1 MKYKWIVKNAYIN
14 FKLNN
19 LYMLINPSHKIYL
32 KKDMCY
38 CFEIYIKY
46 RIFNNCILVCDM
58 LDNWWKLIS
67 STLHLD
73 KSHIKYNYL
82 SNTFI
87 VSDFE
92 LGIKLESNLLTKFN
106 FEFYNGL
113 ILNQL
118 SITNGL
124 SLKRENYN
132 KSLKFSN
139 CKFNKEFCIAR
150 INISKQI
157 VFENIYFLENVFIEW
172 VNFNENSCLRFFK
185 CNFKKQCNFKYNIF
199 YNEIDFLDIYA
210 KELILEQNIFNKFLY
225 IQNSTINNINLW
237 KNKFKNRCYFMDS
250 VFGNK
255 NNENIKLNF
264 SNAHFEDNA
273 YFNNSEFYSYADF
286 HECEFDDIACFYGV
300 KFYKAPNFSACYFK
314 EPKAVNL
321 INVDIDKLDF
331 KSVEKY
337 IEDNYKDESYKNE
350 TKGIQDEK
358 EIFKIQNEY
367 RLRYAKNL
375 KDSFRVIKDVLITQN
390 NTLEAQEWHKLE
402 LYAKEK
408 ELEIQ
413 LSKNKNDNLKKES
426 KNQVYNPKDYE
437 KFNYSKIISL
447 IIFLLKTIGYLSVNI
462 LIIIELVLVAPFFT
476 IMFYCVYVV
485 FFIYKILTFILKSF
499 YPLDINKFII
509 FWRIKFNKI
518 KRKLIVSGR
527 KMLDFTLWF
536 DCVLLQV
543 YRNTS
548 NHHTNF
554 LKILNFTILMISL
567 YAFMG
572 FVFSKTINFISS
584 FNSVS
589 IIIANYFILFALI
602 MVFFNVKRQLYQ
614 QGSILFFGIFG
625 IFIILMMSFLLP
637 VYIPTFCFL
646 VYFASILFFYLLF
659 LCEIKLFVFILRLVA
674 YGCLIVVI
682 ILKPQ
687 LINPFVGIFSS
698 DKLYES
704 KFEKRL
710 NDLNTSAIIN
720 LASIL
725 QNDFNLHLKDQNISF
740 TELNSAKALII
751 ANKEKLK
758 EILSKVYNDKY
769 VSDYKKVLN
778 ELENNTSNV
787 KNIIEEIDN
796 KNNNSVVSAQL
807 NKFLKLNFNQEI
819 DILYA
824 IKSNF
829 SISEKLS
836 PEQMALFDQKD
847 SQDKLK
853 SVLALLKFK
862 SSFEGILK
870 IINQDE
876 ITENTI
882 KSTGVLYGIILLL
895 CIFSLQKTAR
905 KNSIVPS

>member
-1 MKYKWIVKNAYIN
+1 KNNFNGVKI
-14 FKLNN
+14 
-19 LYMLINPSHKIYL
+19 I
-32 KKDMCY
+32 D
-38 CFEIYIKY
+38 
-46 RIFNNCILVCDM
+46 
-58 LDNWWKLIS
+58 
-67 STLHLD
+67 
-73 KSHIKYNYL
+73 
-82 SNTFI
+82 
-87 VSDFE
+87 
-92 LGIKLESNLLTKFN
+92 
-106 FEFYNGL
+106 
-113 ILNQL
+113 
-118 SITNGL
+118 
-124 SLKRENYN
+124 KRENENNIIYYFNFRLILKENEDN
-132 KSLKFSN
+132 KNKEALKTLSFMQNFIPAYFFSYQIIGDSKAIPKNVLEDLKNRYGYEGKNYKSIFKKEVYINCNCLERLNFSHCEFESKVSLRFLKDNKYKEFHNGVNFSN
-139 CKFNKEFCIAR
+139 CIFKNEVDFSYFVSGTPLPDNKYYNNAQNTLFKDCI
-150 INISKQI
+150 
-157 VFENIYFLENVFIEW
+157 FENKVDFH
-172 VNFNENSCLRFFK
+172 NSK
-185 CNFKKQCNFKYNIF
+185 I
-199 YNEIDFLDIYA
+199 
-210 KELILEQNIFNKFLY
+210 
-225 IQNSTINNINLW
+225 TNNI
-237 KNKFKNRCYFMDS
+237 
-250 VFGNK
+250 
-255 NNENIKLNF
+255 
-264 SNAHFEDNA
+264 
-273 YFNNSEFYSYADF
+273 YFNNSHFKDYVDF
-286 HECEFDDIACFYGV
+286 HECEFEKIACFDRV
-300 KFYKAPNFSACYFK
+300 RFEKAPNFSACYFK

-331 KSVEKY
+331 KSLEQY
-337 IEDNYKDESYKNE
+337 IEDNYKDETYENKQELTEEQRNNC
-350 TKGIQDEK
+350 KLK
-358 EIFKIQNEY
+358 C
-367 RLRYAKNL
+367 AKHL

-437 KFNYSKIISL
+437 KFNYSRLKTLKSKLMPLIFYSLLPMAHTLFLPFYLFCTIFIIIKIIT
-447 IIFLLKTIGYLSVNI
+447 KI
-462 LIIIELVLVAPFFT
+462 LIKISKL
-476 IMFYCVYVV
+476 FYY
-485 FFIYKILTFILKSF
+485 FYISF
-499 YPLDINKFII
+499 RPLEWNKFII
-509 FWRIKFNKI
+509 FWKVKFNHCI
-518 KRKLIVSGR
+518 KKLMTFGR

-536 DCVLLQV
+536 DCILLQV

-548 NHHTNF
+548 DHHTNF

-572 FVFSKTINFISS
+572 FLFSKTVDFISY
-584 FNSVS
+584 FDQIS
-589 IIIANYFILFALI
+589 IAIASYIILLVFAL
-602 MVFFNVKRQLYQ
+602 MLVNVKKQLYQ
-614 QGSILFFGIFG
+614 YGVILIFMLCGAFTISMILF
-625 IFIILMMSFLLP
+625 LSSE
-637 VYIPTFCFL
+637 YISTFCFL
-646 VYFASILFFYLLF
+646 IYFLGVLIFYLFFI
-659 LCEIKLFVFILRLVA
+659 CKIKLFVFIVRFFA
-674 YGCLIVVI
+674 YMIFIATI
-682 ILKPQ
+682 IIKPQ

-720 LASIL
+720 LAKLS
-725 QNDFNLHLKDQNISF
+725 QKDFNFTKEYINISF
-740 TELNSAKALII
+740 TELNSAKTLII

-807 NKFLKLNFNQEI
+807 NKFLKLNFSQEI

-862 SSFEGILK
+862 LSFEGILK

-882 KSTGVLYGIILLL
+882 KSTSVLYSIILLL

>member
-1 MKYKWIVKNAYIN
+1 MEELTKEQRQIIEEEIKKEIKKADTFLKPKSINKIIQDIIGNIKGN
-14 FKLNN
+14 FKYPKN
-19 LYMLINPSHKIYL
+19 LEEILSSIPQKVYVSLGKEEIKQILKLDFCCFVDNVFYIDFAPKIEPYKHNQNKTAIEEQRIIQCSYDDLLYL
-32 KKDMCY
+32 FKTY
-38 CFEIYIKY
+38 PL
-46 RIFNNCILVCDM
+46 IFNHCIFDYKI
-58 LDNWWKLIS
+58 DKKTPIEQIKKLS
-67 STLHLD
+67 
-73 KSHIKYNYL
+73 
-82 SNTFI
+82 F
-87 VSDFE
+87 
-92 LGIKLESNLLTKFN
+92 
-106 FEFYNGL
+106 
-113 ILNQL
+113 LN
-118 SITNGL
+118 
-124 SLKRENYN
+124 
-132 KSLKFSN
+132 
-139 CKFNKEFCIAR
+139 
-150 INISKQI
+150 
-157 VFENIYFLENVFIEW
+157 
-172 VNFNENSCLRFFK
+172 
-185 CNFKKQCNFKYNIF
+185 CNFKK
-199 YNEIDFLDIYA
+199 EIYLHFQECLDIF
-210 KELILEQNIFNKFLY
+210 Q
-225 IQNSTINNINLW
+225 
-237 KNKFKNRCYFMDS
+237 MDNC
-250 VFGNK
+250 V
-255 NNENIKLNF
+255 
-264 SNAHFEDNA
+264 FEDRVTIKGKFNDNV
-273 YFNNSEFYSYADF
+273 YFNNSIFKNYADF
-286 HECEFDDIACFYGV
+286 HECEFEKTANFYGV
-300 KFYKAPNFSACYFK
+300 RFEKAPNFSACYFK

-321 INVDIDKLDF
+321 TNVNIDKLDF
-331 KSVEKY
+331 KSLEQY

-358 EIFKIQNEY
+358 EIFKIQNEHQ
-367 RLRYAKNL
+367 LRYAKNL

-390 NTLEAQEWHKLE
+390 NKLEAQEWHKLE
-402 LYAKEK
+402 LYVKEK

-413 LSKNKNDNLKKES
+413 LGGDNKDSIRNNRKIKKLQI
-426 KNQVYNPKDYE
+426 K
-437 KFNYSKIISL
+437 KIIIKL
-447 IIFLLKTIGYLSVNI
+447 IGMFSKFKHLGDIYIKICDFVVCFIMLIGRSIFGFLLS
-462 LIIIELVLVAPFFT
+462 IIEIFCNVIKSIF
-476 IMFYCVYVV
+476 
-485 FFIYKILTFILKSF
+485 KIIQIILSCIFCIASIDRILKLEYLKF
-499 YPLDINKFII
+499 Y
-509 FWRIKFNKI
+509 RKI
-518 KRKLIVSGR
+518 SSLGKA
-527 KMLDFTLWF
+527 MLDFTLWF

-704 KFEKRL
+704 KFEKSL
-710 NDLNTSAIIN
+710 NDLNASAIVN

-740 TELNSAKALII
+740 TELNSAKALIM

>member
-1 MKYKWIVKNAYIN
+1 CCFSCEIAGDTTSISLSELENLKNSYGYEGKNYKSIFKKEVYIN
-14 FKLNN
+14 YSCLERIVFSNCEFKSKISLHKIDN
-19 LYMLINPSHKIYL
+19 SHKIAFCNGI
-32 KKDMCY
+32 D
-38 CFEIYIKY
+38 FA
-46 RIFNNCILVCDM
+46 NCIFEDDVNFKRFVSGTPLP
-58 LDNWWKLIS
+58 DN
-67 STLHLD
+67 
-73 KSHIKYNYL
+73 KY
-82 SNTFI
+82 
-87 VSDFE
+87 
-92 LGIKLESNLLTKFN
+92 
-106 FEFYNGL
+106 YNNERDT
-113 ILNQL
+113 I
-118 SITNGL
+118 
-124 SLKRENYN
+124 
-132 KSLKFSN
+132 
-139 CKFNKEFCIAR
+139 
-150 INISKQI
+150 
-157 VFENIYFLENVFIEW
+157 FEN
-172 VNFNENSCLRFFK
+172 C
-185 CNFKKQCNFKYNIF
+185 
-199 YNEIDFLDIYA
+199 
-210 KELILEQNIFNKFLY
+210 IFNK
-225 IQNSTINNINLW
+225 
-237 KNKFKNRCYFMDS
+237 R
-250 VFGNK
+250 V
-255 NNENIKLNF
+255 
-264 SNAHFEDNA
+264 
-273 YFNNSEFYSYADF
+273 DF
-286 HECEFDDIACFYGV
+286 HNSKFVNSVYFTNSHFKDYVDFHACEFNKIACFYGV
-300 KFYKAPNFSACYFK
+300 TFDKAPNFSACYFK

-337 IEDNYKDESYKNE
+337 IEDNY
-350 TKGIQDEK
+350 QDETCENK
-358 EIFKIQNEY
+358 QEITEEQRNNNCK
-367 RLRYAKNL
+367 LKCAKNL

-390 NTLEAQEWHKLE
+390 NKLEVQEWHKLE

-437 KFNYSKIISL
+437 KFNYSKIIPL
-447 IIFLLKTIGYLSVNI
+447 IIFLLKIIGHLSVNI
-462 LIIIELVLVAPFFT
+462 LIFVELVLVAPFFT

-527 KMLDFTLWF
+527 KMLDFTLWS

-572 FVFSKTINFISS
+572 FVFSKTINFILS

-589 IIIANYFILFALI
+589 IIIASYIILLVFAL
-602 MVFFNVKRQLYQ
+602 MLVNVKKQLYQ
-614 QGSILFFGIFG
+614 YGFILIFMLCGAFTISMILF
-625 IFIILMMSFLLP
+625 LSSE
-637 VYIPTFCFL
+637 YISIFCFL
-646 VYFASILFFYLLF
+646 IYFLGVLIFYLFFI
-659 LCEIKLFVFILRLVA
+659 CKIKLFIFLVRFFAYMIFIA
-674 YGCLIVVI
+674 TI
-682 ILKPQ
+682 ITKPQ
-687 LINPFVGIFSS
+687 FINPFTGVFSS

-710 NDLNTSAIIN
+710 NDLNTSAIM
-720 LASIL
+720 IL
-725 QNDFNLHLKDQNISF
+725 TDISQDNFNLPSKDQNISL

-807 NKFLKLNFNQEI
+807 NKFLKLNFSQEI

-853 SVLALLKFK
+853 SVLTLLKFK
-862 SSFEGILK
+862 SSFEGILEV
-870 IINQDE
+870 INQDE
-876 ITENTI
+876 IIQNII
-882 KSTGVLYGIILLL
+882 KSTSVLYSIILLL